1 MIIEGDRN
9 TIAHYGIKMR
19 SGRYPWG
26 SGEDPYQRSI
36 SFQSYVAELRK
47 AGLSDVEIARGINAH
62 LSDLND
68 GGPTKFN
75 TADLRTAT
83 ALAKGEQL
91 AYDRARVRGMSEKGM
106 SPTEIGRELGKNESQ
121 IRSLLKPV
129 NEDRKAVQESVANLI
144 KKRAD
149 EGGYVDVG
157 LGNEALLG
165 ISKEK
170 LNAGV
175 KLLEDQ
181 GYTVHQ
187 ISIEQMTNPGQY
199 TTTLVITKPGVT
211 LQQVQRNRDK
221 IAPVIANTDDGGRTF
236 ELVRPPV
243 QMSSKRLTV
252 RYGPDGGSEMDGV
265 IELRRGVRD
274 LDMGGKN
281 YAQVR
286 IAVDGTHY
294 MKGMA
299 VYSDDL
305 PKGVDVRYNTNKER
319 GVPMLGDKDNT
330 VLKRMETDPD
340 FPFGS
345 VVKNRFYTDA
355 DGKKQQSLLNS
366 VGSKEGSGE
375 EGGWDWRKNMS
386 SQMLS
391 KQSTELARE
400 QLAMTYTRNQTD
412 LDNIMKLTNPAV
424 KKKML
429 NALADSIDSDTE
441 YLRAASMPRQ
451 ATKVLLPVR
460 SLKENEIYAPSFKPG
475 ETVVLIRHPHGGIF
489 EIPELKVNNTNKE
502 AISRM
507 GKEPKDS
514 VGIHPNVAKKLSGAD
529 FDGDTVLVIPNNQGR
544 IRTSKSLQGLK
555 DFDPQRAYPYY
566 EGMKVI
572 GSRQQQTEMGK
583 VSNLITD
590 MTIKGANTSEIAAA
604 VRHSMVVIDAKKH
617 RLDWKT
623 SEQQNGIAA
632 LRKLYQ
638 SEPGK
643 KPGGA
648 STIISRARSERQETE
663 KRLARA
669 NEGGPIDTK
678 TGKLRYVETGRLKP
692 ERFFNKQT
700 GAWETKYVK
709 ATQATNLM
717 RMTNDARTLVSSAR
731 TPVELAYAN
740 HANRMKA
747 LADKTRLAAF
757 NTPNAKYNASAAK
770 AYKNEVDSLVA
781 KLKNIDKIRPYE
793 RQAQVIAR
801 ANYNAIVRNN
811 PGLSQKDKKK
821 IADQQIRVARIRT
834 GAHRDRIIITP
845 KEWEAIQAGAV
856 SNDRLTKIL
865 AKTDT
870 DEVRKYATP
879 KTPPKITA
887 SKVSRARMMAK
898 RGYTQEE
905 IASHLGVSAS
915 ALFEAMK

>member
-83 ALAKGEQL
+83 SLAKGEQL
-91 AYDRARVRGMSEKGM
+91 AYDRARARGMLEKGM

-170 LNAGV
+170 MNAGI

-187 ISIEQMTNPGQY
+187 IAIEQMTNPGQY
-199 TTTLVITKPGVT
+199 TPTLVVTKPGVS
-211 LQQVQRNRDK
+211 LLEVQRNRDK

-236 ELVRPPV
+236 EPIRPPV
-243 QMSSKRLTV
+243 NMSSKRITV
-252 RYGPDGGSEMDGV
+252 QYGPDGGANMDGV
-265 IELRRGVRD
+265 IEMRRGVRD

-305 PKGVDVRYNTNKER
+305 PKGIDIRYNTNKDR
-319 GVPMLGDKDNT
+319 GVPMLGDKNNT
-330 VLKRMETDPD
+330 VLKRMESDPD

-345 VVKNRFYTDA
+345 VIKNKFYTDA
-355 DGKKQQSLLNS
+355 DGKRKQSLLNT

-375 EGGWDWRKNMS
+375 EGGWNWRKRMS

-400 QLAMTYTRNQTD
+400 QLALAYNRNQND
-412 LDNIMKLTNPAV
+412 LDEIMKLTNPVV
-424 KKKML
+424 KKKLL

-441 YLRAASMPRQ
+441 YLAAAAMPRQ
-451 ATKVLLPVR
+451 ASKVLLPVR
-460 SLKENEIYAPSFKPG
+460 SLKETEIYAPGFNPG
-475 ETVVLIRHPHGGIF
+475 EKVVLIRHPHGGIF

-507 GKEPKDS
+507 GKEPKDA

-544 IRTSKSLQGLK
+544 VRTSKTLQGLK

-572 GSRQQQTEMGK
+572 GEKQQQTQMGV

-590 MTIKGANTSEIAAA
+590 MTIKGANASEIAAA

-623 SEQQNGIAA
+623 SEKQNGIAA
-632 LRKLYQ
+632 LKKLYQ

-643 KPGGA
+643 KAGGA
-648 STIISRARSERQETE
+648 STIISRARSERQEME

-669 NEGGPIDTK
+669 NEGGPIDLK
-678 TGKLRYVETGRLKP
+678 TGKLRYVETGRLQND
-692 ERFFNKQT
+692 RVYNKQA
-700 GAWETKYVK
+700 GKWETVK
-709 ATQATNLM
+709 VRSTQSTNLM

-731 TPVELAYAN
+731 TPIETAYAN

-747 LADKTRLAAF
+747 LADKTRLAAY
-757 NTPNAKYNASAAK
+757 NTPNAKYNPTAAK
-770 AYKNEVDSLVA
+770 AYKAEVDSLTT

-801 ANYNAIVRNN
+801 ANYNAIVRAN
-811 PGLSQKDKKK
+811 PGLSKKEKKK
-821 IADQQIRVARIRT
+821 IADQQLRVARIRT
-834 GAHRDRIIITP
+834 GAHRDRIVIKP

-856 SNDRLTKIL
+856 SNDRLSKIL
-865 AKTDT
+865 AKTDSA
-870 DEVRKYATP
+870 EVRKYATP
-879 KTPPKITA
+879 KVQPKITA
-887 SKVSRARMMAK
+887 SKISRAKMMAK

-915 ALFEAMK
+915 ALFEAMQ

>member
-47 AGLSDVEIARGINAH
+47 AGLSDVEIAKGINTH

-187 ISIEQMTNPGQY
+187 LSIEQMTNPGQY
-199 TTTLVITKPGVT
+199 TTTLVVTKPGVT
-211 LQQVQRNRDK
+211 LQQVQRNREK
-221 IAPVIANTDDGGRTF
+221 IAPVVANTDDGGRTF

-243 QMSSKRLTV
+243 QMSSKRLEV

-319 GVPMLGDKDNT
+319 GVPMLGGKDNT
-330 VLKRMETDPD
+330 VLKRMESDPD

-345 VVKNRFYTDA
+345 VVKNRFYTDTN
-355 DGKKQQSLLNS
+355 GKKQQSLLNS

-375 EGGWDWRKNMS
+375 EGGWDWRKTMS

-400 QLAMTYTRNQTD
+400 QLSLTYNRNQTD

-429 NALADSIDSDTE
+429 NTLADSIDSDTE

-460 SLKENEIYAPSFKPG
+460 SLKENEIYAPGFKPG
-475 ETVVLIRHPHGGIF
+475 EKVVLIRHPHGGIF

-623 SEQQNGIAA
+623 SEKQNGIAA
-632 LRKLYQ
+632 LKKLYQ
-638 SEPGK
+638 NEPGK
-643 KPGGA
+643 KSGGA
-648 STIISRARSERQETE
+648 ATIISRARSERQEAE

-678 TGKLRYVETGRLKP
+678 TGKLRYVETGRLKA
-692 ERFFNKQT
+692 ERVLNKQT
-700 GAWETKYVK
+700 GEWETKYVK
-709 ATQATNLM
+709 ATQTTNPM

-731 TPVELAYAN
+731 TPIELAYAN
-740 HANRMKA
+740 HANRMKT

-757 NTPNAKYNASAAK
+757 STPNAKYNASAAK
-770 AYKNEVDSLVA
+770 AYKSEVDSLVT

-865 AKTDT
+865 AKTDA

-879 KTPPKITA
+879 KVPPKITA

-915 ALFEAMK
+915 TLFEAMK

>member
-121 IRSLLKPV
+121 VRSLLKPV

-175 KLLEDQ
+175 KMLEDQ

-187 ISIEQMTNPGQY
+187 LSIEQMTNPGQY
-199 TTTLVITKPGVT
+199 TTTLVVTKPGVT

-221 IAPVIANTDDGGRTF
+221 IAPVVANTDDGGRTF
-236 ELVRPPV
+236 DPVRPPV
-243 QMSSKRLTV
+243 QMSSKRLEV

-319 GVPMLGDKDNT
+319 GVPMLGGKDNT
-330 VLKRMETDPD
+330 VLKRMESDPD

-355 DGKKQQSLLNS
+355 NGKKQQSLLNS

-375 EGGWDWRKNMS
+375 EGGWDWRKTMS

-400 QLAMTYTRNQTD
+400 QLSLTYNRNQTD

-429 NALADSIDSDTE
+429 NTLADSIDSDTE

-460 SLKENEIYAPSFKPG
+460 SLKENEIYAPGFKPG
-475 ETVVLIRHPHGGIF
+475 EKVVLIRHPHGGIF

-623 SEQQNGIAA
+623 SEKQNGIAA
-632 LRKLYQ
+632 LKKLYQ
-638 SEPGK
+638 NEPGK
-643 KPGGA
+643 KSGGA
-648 STIISRARSERQETE
+648 ATIISRARSERQEAE

-678 TGKLRYVETGRLKP
+678 TGKLRYVETGRLKA
-692 ERFFNKQT
+692 ERVLNKQT
-700 GAWETKYVK
+700 GEWETKYVK
-709 ATQATNLM
+709 ATQTTNPM

-731 TPVELAYAN
+731 TPIELAYAN
-740 HANRMKA
+740 HANRMKT

-757 NTPNAKYNASAAK
+757 STPNAKYNASAAK
-770 AYKNEVDSLVA
+770 AYKSAVDSLVT

-865 AKTDT
+865 AKTDA

-879 KTPPKITA
+879 KAPPKVTA

>member
-47 AGLSDVEIARGINAH
+47 AGLSDVEICRGINAH

-68 GGPTKFN
+68 GGPTKYN
-75 TADLRTAT
+75 TNDLRITT
-83 ALAKGEQL
+83 TLAKGEQL
-91 AYDRARVRGMSEKGM
+91 AYDRARVRGLAEKGM
-106 SPTEIGRELGKNESQ
+106 SNTEIGRVIGKNESQ
-121 IRSLLKPV
+121 VRSLLKPV
-129 NEDRKAVQESVANLI
+129 NEERKAVQESVANLI

-175 KLLEDQ
+175 KMLEDQ
-181 GYTVHQ
+181 GYMVHQ
-187 ISIEQMTNPGQY
+187 IPIEQMTNPGQY
-199 TTTLVITKPGVT
+199 TPTLVVTKPGVT
-211 LQQVQRNRDK
+211 RQQVQRNREK
-221 IAPVIANTDDGGRTF
+221 IAPVVANTDDGGRTF
-236 ELVRPPV
+236 DLVRPPV
-243 QMSSKRLTV
+243 QMSSKRLEV

-281 YAQVR
+281 YSQVR

-319 GVPMLGDKDNT
+319 GVPMLGGKDNT
-330 VLKRMETDPD
+330 VLKRMESDPD

-355 DGKKQQSLLNS
+355 NGKKQQSLLNS

-375 EGGWDWRKNMS
+375 EGGWDWRKTMS

-400 QLAMTYTRNQTD
+400 QLSLTYNRNQTD

-429 NALADSIDSDTE
+429 NTLADSIDSDTE

-460 SLKENEIYAPSFKPG
+460 SLKENEIYAPGFKPG
-475 ETVVLIRHPHGGIF
+475 EKVVLIRHPHGGIF

-507 GKEPKDS
+507 GKAPKDS

-623 SEQQNGIAA
+623 SEKQNGIAA
-632 LRKLYQ
+632 LKKLYQ
-638 SEPGK
+638 NEPGK
-643 KPGGA
+643 RPGGA
-648 STIISRARSERQETE
+648 STIISRARSEREEPE

-692 ERFFNKQT
+692 DRRFNKQT
-700 GAWETKYVK
+700 GEWETKYVK
-709 ATQATNLM
+709 ATQTTNPM

-770 AYKNEVDSLVA
+770 AYKSEVGSLVA

-821 IADQQIRVARIRT
+821 IADQQLRVARIRT

-870 DEVRKYATP
+870 DEVRRYATP
-879 KTPPKITA
+879 KAPPKITA

-898 RGYTQEE
+898 RGHTQEE

>member
-1 MIIEGDRN
+1 MIIDGDRN

-47 AGLSDVEIARGINAH
+47 AGLSDVEIARGINVH
-62 LSDLND
+62 LRDLND

-75 TADLRTAT
+75 TADLRTAI

-91 AYDRARVRGMSEKGM
+91 AYDRARVRGMAEKGM
-106 SPTEIGRELGKNESQ
+106 SPTDIGRELGKNESQ

-187 ISIEQMTNPGQY
+187 IAIEQMTNPGQY
-199 TTTLVITKPGVT
+199 TTTLVVTKPGVT
-211 LQQVQRNRDK
+211 LQQVQRNREK
-221 IAPVIANTDDGGRTF
+221 IAPVVANTDDGGRTF
-236 ELVRPPV
+236 DPVRPPV
-243 QMSSKRLTV
+243 QMSSKRLAV
-252 RYGPDGGSEMDGV
+252 RYGPDGGSDMDGV

-319 GVPMLGDKDNT
+319 GVPMLGGKDNT
-330 VLKRMETDPD
+330 VLKRMESDPD

-355 DGKKQQSLLNS
+355 NGNKRQSLLNS

-400 QLAMTYTRNQTD
+400 QLGLTYNRNQTD

-424 KKKML
+424 KKNML

-460 SLKENEIYAPSFKPG
+460 SLKENEIYAPSFKAG
-475 ETVVLIRHPHGGIF
+475 EKVVLIRHPHGGVF

-507 GKEPKDS
+507 GKDPKDS

-544 IRTSKSLQGLK
+544 VRTSKSLQGLK

-623 SEQQNGIAA
+623 SEKQNGIAA

-648 STIISRARSERQETE
+648 STVISRARSERQETE

-669 NEGGPIDTK
+669 NEGGPIDTT
-678 TGKLRYVETGRLKP
+678 TGKMRYVETGRLKS
-692 ERFFNKQT
+692 ERVLNKQT
-700 GAWETKYVK
+700 GVWETKYVR
-709 ATQATNLM
+709 ATQSTNLM
-717 RMTNDARTLVSSAR
+717 RMTDDARTLVSSAR

-770 AYKNEVDSLVA
+770 AYKGEVDSLVT

-879 KTPPKITA
+879 KAPPKITA
-887 SKVSRARMMAK
+887 SKVSRAQMMAK